1 MHRND
6 ASVNGLESER
16 GGSRSDGQRWDKCAV
31 SDASALQIKNFGVLF
46 EWRLSMAI
54 LSLSL
59 KEEIEGGVPYRSH
72 ALSHP
77 ETYSPKRSRS
87 RNHAED

>member
-1 MHRND
+1 
-6 ASVNGLESER
+6 
-16 GGSRSDGQRWDKCAV
+16 
-31 SDASALQIKNFGVLF
+31 
-46 EWRLSMAI
+46 MAI